1 MQLCECNCLH
11 HKSGSLDWKI
21 LFWSC
26 VTFWNFAAMLSIRSS
41 TYPDILAHQISQSS
55 LCMLCIACCISHV
68 ILCWGIP
75 TACLTSCTATSIS
88 CMYSFLKSL
97 LIPQLAYHWV
107 TTISRV
113 LIKYL
118 LPPTVRHFSGLYC
131 SSVKFLNKCLCVFF
145 PVALLKLQT
154 SVSLFSFLLPLVL
167 KMHPLQP
174 YQIWLIISIQPAL
187 KLSFI
192 RVSIKAWTS
201 VCGRAGK
208 IPCLSSSLVFSCYIL
223 VFPSCP
229 HLPGVFF
236 LPLSLISLEL
246 GLFSCTVLLQ
256 CSPQCD
262 PSQWDIFNFY
272 FFSERVIRHW
282 NGLPRKVV

>member
-1 MQLCECNCLH
+1 M
-11 HKSGSLDWKI
+11 S
-21 LFWSC
+21 
-26 VTFWNFAAMLSIRSS
+26 
-41 TYPDILAHQISQSS
+41 
-55 LCMLCIACCISHV
+55 
-68 ILCWGIP
+68 
-75 TACLTSCTATSIS
+75 
-88 CMYSFLKSL
+88 SFLKSL

-113 LIKYL
+113 LVKYL
-118 LPPTVRHFSGLYC
+118 LPPPVRHFSGLYC
-131 SSVKFLNKCLCVFF
+131 SFVKFLNNCLCVFF

-174 YQIWLIISIQPAL
+174 YQTWLIISIQPAL

-192 RVSIKAWTS
+192 RVSIKGWTS

-208 IPCLSSSLVFSCYIL
+208 ISCLSSSLLFSCYLL
-223 VFPSCP
+223 VFPSSP
-229 HLPGVFF
+229 HLPGVFC

-262 PSQWDIFNFY
+262 PSQCDVFNFY
-272 FFSERVIRHW
+272 FCSERVVRH
-282 NGLPRKVV
+282 GTGCPGR